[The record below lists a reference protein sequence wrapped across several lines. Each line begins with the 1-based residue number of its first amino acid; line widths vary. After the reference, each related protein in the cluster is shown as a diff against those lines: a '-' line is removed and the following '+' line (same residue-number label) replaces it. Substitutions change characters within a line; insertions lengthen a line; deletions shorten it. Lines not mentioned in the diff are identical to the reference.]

1 MAGYFVAN
9 YTITNQAEYMEY
21 IAAVGPVLEAHGAE
35 NIVIDRNSELLEGSA
50 GQVTVVLRFAT
61 KSAAE
66 GWYESPEYQAI
77 RHLRT
82 DSTEG
87 IAVIAEGK

>member
-66 GWYESPEYQAI
+66 GWYKSPEYQAI
-77 RHLRT
+77 RRLRT
-82 DSTEG
+82 DNTEG
-87 IAVIAEGK
+87 IGVIAEGK

>member
-9 YTITNQAEYMEY
+9 YTITNQAGYQQY
-21 IAAVGPVLEAHGAE
+21 LAAVGPTLEAHGAE
-35 NIVIDRNSELLEGSA
+35 RVVVDRACDPLEGSA

-61 KSAAE
+61 KAAATA
-66 GWYESPEYQAI
+66 WYQSPEYQAI
-77 RHLRT
+77 VHLRT

-87 IAVIAEGK
+87 VGAIAEGS